1 MADTPQNEFFDY
13 PDPLVLDALFK
24 RWAAN
29 KEQVAGLNG
38 EVGDRLKTQYELKKG
53 FTPKGWQTYS
63 SVRWIGLSNEAKARA
78 EIRSIRRA
86 CDVAEAELDKNGHVG
101 DIADMAEAAA
111 KAEAEAKKVE
121 AAEAETKA
129 AATGNALPSTR
140 PRPLSRPMPTRPR
153 RRRRST
159 PRLRRRA
166 GVAPRRRIPS
176 TGSARSCAARSRRA
190 TRTSRRLRTTP
201 ALSSRL
207 ALRARPS
214 RSRAR
219 DTAPTS
225 CSKGT
230 PQWETQPFLLLR
242 NYGSPT
248 S

>member
-1 MADTPQNEFFDY
+1 MADSPQNEVFDY

-38 EVGDRLKTQYELKKG
+38 EVGDRLKTQYDLKKG

-129 AATGNALPSTR
+129 AATGNALPLDQAKKAFEANAHKAPTPAEVDAKAAKKGKRVTKKDKDSVDRFREELRGTIAEGDAHIKAVANDTGAVEP
-140 PRPLSRPMPTRPR
+140 PR
-153 RRRRST
+153 
-159 PRLRRRA
+159 
-166 GVAPRRRIPS
+166 
-176 TGSARSCAARSRRA
+176 AARKA
-190 TRTSRRLRTTP
+190 EPLEGP
-201 ALSSRL
+201 GH
-207 ALRARPS
+207 
-214 RSRAR
+214 
-219 DTAPTS
+219 
-225 CSKGT
+225 GT
-230 PQWETQPFLLLR
+230 YKLQ
-242 NYGSPT
+242 
-248 S
+248 

>member
-1 MADTPQNEFFDY
+1 MADTPQNAFFDY
-13 PDPLVLDALFK
+13 PDPVVLDALFK

-38 EVGDRLKTQYELKKG
+38 EVGDRLKTQYDLKKG

-129 AATGNALPSTR
+129 AATGNALP
-140 PRPLSRPMPTRPR
+140 LDE
-153 RRRRST
+153 
-159 PRLRRRA
+159 A
-166 GVAPRRRIPS
+166 QKAFEANADKAP
-176 TGSARSCAARSRRA
+176 
-190 TRTSRRLRTTP
+190 TP
-201 ALSSRL
+201 AEVDAKAKKKGKRVTK
-207 ALRARPS
+207 ADRDTVDQFREELRANNAKGDAHIREVASELGAS
-214 RSRAR
+214 RKAE
-219 DTAPTS
+219 ALEGPGH
-225 CSKGT
+225 GT
-230 PQWETQPFLLLR
+230 YKLQ
-242 NYGSPT
+242 
-248 S
+248 